1 MQGQAKLNMV
11 NMERGRWSEWCGVRW
26 RQVDLEVEFEGMS
39 SVEQMG
45 SESTEVGWRS
55 LERAE

>member
-1 MQGQAKLNMV
+1 MNMV